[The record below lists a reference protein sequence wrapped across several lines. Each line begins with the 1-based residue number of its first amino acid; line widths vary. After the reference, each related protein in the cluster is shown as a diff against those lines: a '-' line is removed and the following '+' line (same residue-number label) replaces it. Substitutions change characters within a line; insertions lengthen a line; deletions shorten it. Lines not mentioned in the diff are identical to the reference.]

1 MSQLSATF
9 ASSKARLAR
18 GATTLLPSRALC
30 GRRYGSVAATDLALN
45 HPLSLSR
52 TRHSLSVGASSP
64 AQCTLKGRWRLQPMA
79 TMPILSIAS
88 KRTFRSSAS
97 MQKERDGK
105 SDDNDD
111 PDADA
116 KKKNPEEEEE
126 GQETDDKDDDK
137 GASRRRRALRRSDN
151 AKPASATANSANG
164 GEQVQ
169 TDPLTQLKRAV
180 GVADYAQGQQSFI
193 PDNYP
198 NVMMLPITRRPLFPS
213 LYKSIQVQDPQVIG
227 ALKELVERG
236 EPYLATFM
244 LKNDE
249 RDVDSIRDMDEVH
262 DVGVFSRIMSIYVSP
277 NPEDKHLTVALYPW
291 RRVRMKRIIG
301 PAKDP
306 ESTAATPALDQQE
319 LIVPE
324 SEEGGVGD
332 SAVEEVVSPV
342 ANAANALKAIK
353 LDYDFTALEVENV
366 EDEPYDAKDPTISA
380 TMSEIV
386 SVLREITTM
395 NPMFREQIHHFASA
409 QVSKAVFEN
418 PSKLADFA
426 AALSGGSSE
435 ELQDILSDLNVA
447 TRLEKALVVL
457 KKELMNAQLQNK
469 ISKDVEAKISKRQ
482 RDFYLM
488 EQLKGIKREL
498 GLESDGKDKLIEQ
511 FKVKAESLLM
521 PAEVKKVF
529 DEEVGKLAHLEPA
542 ASEFNVTRNY
552 LDWLTQIPWGKH
564 SVEDYDLQRAKV
576 VLDEDHYGLEDVKQ
590 RILEFIAVGKL
601 RGAVQGKI
609 LCFVGPPGVG
619 KTSIG
624 KSIARSLSREF
635 FRFSVGGLTD
645 VAEIKGHRRTY
656 VGAMPGKVVQA
667 LKRVQTENPLL
678 LIDEIDKLGRGHQ
691 GDPASALLELLD
703 PEQNNA
709 FLDHYMDVPVDLS
722 RVLFVCTANVTD
734 TIPGPLLDRMEV
746 IRLSGY
752 LADEKRAIAQKYLAP
767 QAKETAGLDGTAVS
781 LQDDAVDALVRNYC
795 RESGVRNLKKHIEKI
810 FRKAALK
817 IVETGVAVEAPAP
830 TSTAVPK

>member
-1 MSQLSATF
+1 
-9 ASSKARLAR
+9 
-18 GATTLLPSRALC
+18 
-30 GRRYGSVAATDLALN
+30 
-45 HPLSLSR
+45 
-52 TRHSLSVGASSP
+52 
-64 AQCTLKGRWRLQPMA
+64 MA
-79 TMPILSIAS
+79 TMPILSTAS

-164 GEQVQ
+164 GEQAQ

-180 GVADYAQGQQSFI
+180 GVADYAQSQQSFI

-324 SEEGGVGD
+324 SEEGGVED

-342 ANAANALKAIK
+342 ANAANVLKAIK

-624 KSIARSLSREF
+624 KSIARSLNREF

-645 VAEIKGHRRTY
+645 
-656 VGAMPGKVVQA
+656 
-667 LKRVQTENPLL
+667 
-678 LIDEIDKLGRGHQ
+678 
-691 GDPASALLELLD
+691 
-703 PEQNNA
+703 
-709 FLDHYMDVPVDLS
+709 
-722 RVLFVCTANVTD
+722 
-734 TIPGPLLDRMEV
+734 
-746 IRLSGY
+746 
-752 LADEKRAIAQKYLAP
+752 
-767 QAKETAGLDGTAVS
+767 
-781 LQDDAVDALVRNYC
+781 
-795 RESGVRNLKKHIEKI
+795 
-810 FRKAALK
+810 
-817 IVETGVAVEAPAP
+817 
-830 TSTAVPK
+830 

>member
-79 TMPILSIAS
+79 TMPILSIVS

-624 KSIARSLSREF
+624 KSIARSLNREF

-830 TSTAVPK
+830 TSTA

>member
-1 MSQLSATF
+1 
-9 ASSKARLAR
+9 
-18 GATTLLPSRALC
+18 
-30 GRRYGSVAATDLALN
+30 
-45 HPLSLSR
+45 
-52 TRHSLSVGASSP
+52 
-64 AQCTLKGRWRLQPMA
+64 
-79 TMPILSIAS
+79 
-88 KRTFRSSAS
+88 
-97 MQKERDGK
+97 
-105 SDDNDD
+105 
-111 PDADA
+111 
-116 KKKNPEEEEE
+116 
-126 GQETDDKDDDK
+126 
-137 GASRRRRALRRSDN
+137 
-151 AKPASATANSANG
+151 
-164 GEQVQ
+164 
-169 TDPLTQLKRAV
+169 
-180 GVADYAQGQQSFI
+180 
-193 PDNYP
+193 
-198 NVMMLPITRRPLFPS
+198 
-213 LYKSIQVQDPQVIG
+213 
-227 ALKELVERG
+227 
-236 EPYLATFM
+236 
-244 LKNDE
+244 
-249 RDVDSIRDMDEVH
+249 
-262 DVGVFSRIMSIYVSP
+262 
-277 NPEDKHLTVALYPW
+277 
-291 RRVRMKRIIG
+291 MKRIIG
-301 PAKDP
+301 PANDP
-306 ESTAATPALDQQE
+306 ESAATTSEQDQQQ
-319 LIVPE
+319 LVVSE
-324 SEEGGVGD
+324 SAED
-332 SAVEEVVSPV
+332 SAVEETVSPV
-342 ANAANALKAIK
+342 TNAASVLKAIK
-353 LDYDFTALEVENV
+353 LDYNFTALEVENV

-418 PSKLADFA
+418 PAKLADFA

-564 SVEDYDLQRAKV
+564 SVEDYDLKRAKV

-624 KSIARSLSREF
+624 KSIARSLRREF
-635 FRFSVGGLTD
+635 YRFSVGGLTD

-767 QAKETAGLDGTAVS
+767 QAKETAGLEGAAVM

-817 IVETGVAVEAPAP
+817 IVETGVAVEAPPQPTDAAACQGDGAAAPAPAPAPAPVAESAAGKGQAAVCAKPPSKMVIPDSYSLDITAGMLKDYVGPPIFESDRLYENTPAGVVMGLAWTSLGGSALYVESVVEATRASKDSDNDSHGGRLHTTGQLGDVMKESATLAYTYVRSLLNRDYPDNRFFHNNIIHLHVPEGATPKDGPSAGVTMTTALLSLALNRPVRNDVAMTGELTLTGRVLKIGGLKEKTIAARRAGVKRILFPKANLADWEELPSNVKEGIEGHPIEWYNQIPALVGLAP
-830 TSTAVPK
+830 TS